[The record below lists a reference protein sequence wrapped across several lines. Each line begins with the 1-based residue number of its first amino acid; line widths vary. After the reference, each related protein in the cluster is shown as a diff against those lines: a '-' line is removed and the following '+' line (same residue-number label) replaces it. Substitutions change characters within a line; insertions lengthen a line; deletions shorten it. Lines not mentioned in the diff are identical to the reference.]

1 MLRNNFEAR
10 LLRLEQSR
18 VTPVNQRSQSTFPSW
33 FDTGAMQ
40 LHAEPGTDWRYRA
53 LPSQLD
59 FHRDLTTR
67 FKGYSGPI
75 GSGKSLALA
84 YEAILLSR
92 LNPGLLGLIGAPTY
106 PMLRDSTQRTFF
118 EVLDNEQI
126 AYTFHKQENKLRFS
140 ATGSEVIFRTLEN
153 PERLRGPNLAWFA
166 IDELTYAREDAWTR
180 MMGRLRHPQATRLCG
195 CAVWTPKGYDWV
207 YRLFIEQQDPDYRLV
222 QAKARENIH
231 LPSDFYDR
239 LKGSYSTNFYRQE
252 VLGEYLDLLGGSA
265 YHAFSEK
272 NIAPTRYRD
281 DLPICWALDFNVD
294 PLCSVIFQIEE
305 NWDASGRKKRK
316 TLRVV
321 DEIILKDSN
330 TLEATEA
337 FLHRIAEPDPDT
349 GTPVREIR
357 VYGDASG
364 NSRTTKSARTDYELI
379 RRAFQQHPEY
389 RLEMRTNTSNPVVR
403 DRVNL
408 MNAVLC
414 SATGERHAFIDPRC
428 RELIKDLRQVRWR
441 RDNAGNPMGDLDKS
455 DPQRT
460 HTSDALSYCVAR
472 EFDLRG
478 TVGPIAAFLQ

>member
-1 MLRNNFEAR
+1 M
-10 LLRLEQSR
+10 
-18 VTPVNQRSQSTFPSW
+18 FPSW
-33 FDTGAMQ
+33 FEPGPMQ
-40 LHAEPGTDWRYRA
+40 IGEPAGTDWRDRA

-59 FHRDLTTR
+59 FHGDVTTR
-67 FKGYSGPI
+67 FKGYSGAI

-118 EVLDNEQI
+118 EVLETEQI
-126 AYTFHKQENKLRFS
+126 GYTFHKQENKLRFT

-180 MMGRLRHPQATRLCG
+180 MMGRLRHPQARRLCG

-207 YRLFIEQQDPDYRLV
+207 YRLFLEQQDPDYRLV
-222 QAKARENIH
+222 QATPRENVH
-231 LPSDFYDR
+231 LPQDFYDR
-239 LKGSYSTNFYRQE
+239 LKGSYSDSFYRQE

-272 NIAPTRYRD
+272 NIAPTGYRR
-281 DLPICWALDFNVD
+281 DLPVCWALDFNVD

-305 NWDASGRKKRK
+305 DVDPIWRKKRK
-316 TLRVV
+316 TMRVI
-321 DEIILKDSN
+321 DEIVLRDSN

-337 FLHRIAEPDPDT
+337 FLDRIGDPDPEP
-349 GTPVREIR
+349 GTPVRQIR

-389 RLEMRTNTSNPVVR
+389 RLDMRTNTSNPAVR

-408 MNAVLC
+408 MNAALC
-414 SATGERHAFIDPRC
+414 NAAGERHVFIDPKC

-441 RDNAGNPMGDLDKS
+441 RDSAGNPLGDLDKS

-460 HTSDALSYCVAR
+460 HTSDALSYAVAR

-478 TVGPIAAFLQ
+478 TVGERALFLQ